1 MMDEIRRRLDWSS
14 LNRVERLALV
24 GSLSIWLGVMV
35 VGAGL
40 VLAIRDYR
48 FDRQAAAQA
57 AAIVAANATRYEP
70 TSTTLLG
77 GPTTTQT
84 FTPVR
89 PTATSTPVRYAV
101 GWATATATITPWAT
115 ATPDV
120 DAWPVLRPRAS
131 ATPADDRPPLRL
143 PPLHPTPTPT
153 PVSGPPDRLIIPSID
168 LDAPVVPIGW
178 YVVEQGGQ
186 SQIVWQVAD
195 NAASWHK
202 TSAYPGQGG
211 NVVLN
216 GHHNIKGE
224 VFRYLVDV
232 EVGDR
237 VLVYVGDQVY
247 YYAVEQKMILKEKG
261 EPLEVRLQNASWI
274 LPTDDE
280 RLTMVTCWPY
290 TNNTHRL
297 VVVALPVPPPPTEG
311 LIE

>member
-1 MMDEIRRRLDWSS
+1 MIDQIRRKLDWSS

-24 GSLSIWLGVMV
+24 GSASVWLGVLI

-40 VLAIRDYR
+40 VLAIRDHR
-48 FDRQAAAQA
+48 FDQQAAAQA
-57 AAIVAANATRYEP
+57 TAIAATDPEP
-70 TSTTLLG
+70 TGPADAASQRQPAST
-77 GPTTTQT
+77 PT
-84 FTPVR
+84 PL
-89 PTATSTPVRYAV
+89 PPASPTPVRYAV
-101 GWATATATITPWAT
+101 GWATATATATLWAT
-115 ATPDV
+115 ATPDMN
-120 DAWPVLRPRAS
+120 AWPILRPRAS
-131 ATPADDRPPLRL
+131 MTPASEGSLLQFPLRTA
-143 PPLHPTPTPT
+143 PTPTPI
-153 PVSGPPDRLIIPSID
+153 SGPPDRLKIPSID

-178 YVVEQGGQ
+178 YVVEQGEQ

-195 NAASWHK
+195 NAVSWHK

-237 VLVYVGDQVY
+237 VLVYVADQVY

-274 LPTDDE
+274 LPTEEE

-297 VVVALPVPPPPTEG
+297 VVVAVPIPPPDEG
-311 LIE
+311 LAGQ

>member
-1 MMDEIRRRLDWSS
+1 MNQLRRRLDWSS
-14 LNRVERLALV
+14 LSRVERLALV
-24 GSLSIWLGVMV
+24 GSLSVWLGVVV

-48 FDRQAAAQA
+48 FNRQAAVQA
-57 AAIVAANATRYEP
+57 TAIAAANAAYNAPTNAALFDGP
-70 TSTTLLG
+70 TSTST
-77 GPTTTQT
+77 PTSV
-84 FTPVR
+84 P
-89 PTATSTPVRYAV
+89 PTATATPIRYAA
-101 GWATATATITPWAT
+101 GWATATATSTPWAT
-115 ATPDV
+115 ATPGT
-120 DAWPVLRPRAS
+120 DAWPILRPRAS

-143 PPLHPTPTPT
+143 PPRYPTPTAT

-195 NAASWHK
+195 NAVSWHK

-237 VLVYVGDQVY
+237 VLVYVGDQVFY
-247 YYAVEQKMILKEKG
+247 YEVEQKMILKEKG

-274 LPTDDE
+274 LPTDEE

-297 VVVALPVPPPPTEG
+297 VVVASPVPPPPTEG
-311 LIE
+311 LIQ

>member
-1 MMDEIRRRLDWSS
+1 MDEIRRRLGWSS

-24 GSLSIWLGVMV
+24 GSLSIWLGVIV

-48 FDRQAAAQA
+48 FGRQAAVQGTAIA
-57 AAIVAANATRYEP
+57 AENTEHQVP
-70 TSTTLLG
+70 TGVPLSEG
-77 GPTTTQT
+77 
-84 FTPVR
+84 
-89 PTATSTPVRYAV
+89 PTATETPTAVPPTATPTPILYAV
-101 GWATATATITPWAT
+101 GWATATATATPWAT
-115 ATPDV
+115 ATPDLN
-120 DAWPVLRPRAS
+120 AWPILRPRAS
-131 ATPADDRPPLRL
+131 ATPADDRPPLRF
-143 PPLHPTPTPT
+143 PSSATATPT

-168 LDAPVVPIGW
+168 LNAPVVPIGW
-178 YVVEQGGQ
+178 YVLEQGGQ

-195 NAASWHK
+195 NAVSWHK

-237 VLVYVGDQVY
+237 VLVYVGDQVF

-261 EPLEVRLQNASWI
+261 EPLEVRMQNASWI

-297 VVVALPVPPPPTEG
+297 VVVARPVPPPPTEG
-311 LIE
+311 PIE